1 MKKVLSLVLASLVM
15 ASTLNLTGCGEATT
29 TTTTDTTQSS
39 SSSNALTKVLTSGQ
53 NVVQTSVPLVAGDA
67 MGTWKGLGLEVEKTS
82 YVSGPPQ
89 LEANPSGDWNI
100 GWIGATAAITGIL
113 KYDMNV
119 IGLSGYD
126 YSNVAFAREDS
137 DIVKAGDKGVKG
149 TMGTAAEWKGKE
161 IIVGVG
167 TVNYADLMLTLK
179 ELGLSANDVTIVNM
193 DISTGMQAFLSGSG
207 DIWYGSSTY
216 AIQVSRKSGYKIIH
230 TMQGMDAG
238 MAGNIIANS
247 EYLSKSEDSVVK
259 YLAGSLEVLLWLGDE
274 KNADQAADWF
284 VQAMKQDFGVEMT
297 HEDALA
303 NIKQT
308 GFRDLKFYES
318 LCEEG
323 SDGLTGLQSEF
334 KKFYEYHVIIGS
346 QKEENMQK
354 ILDAV
359 DSTYLKKAIELYKKN
374 HNIS

>member
-1 MKKVLSLVLASLVM
+1 MKKILTFVLLASVVM
-15 ASTLNLTGCGEATT
+15 SLTGCGGTDTA
-29 TTTTDTTQSS
+29 TDTTTPQSGS
-39 SSSNALTKVLTSGQ
+39 GSNALTKVLTSGQ

-67 MGTWKGLGLEVEKTS
+67 MGTWKELGLEVEKTS

-137 DIVKAGDKGVKG
+137 DIVKAGDKGVAG
-149 TMGTAAEWKGKE
+149 TLGTAEEWRGKK

-179 ELGLSANDVTIVNM
+179 ELGLSANDVTIINM

-207 DIWYGSSTY
+207 DIWFGSSTY
-216 AIQVSRKSGYKIIH
+216 AIQVAAKPGYKTIH

-238 MAGNIIANS
+238 MAGNIIANRD
-247 EYLSKSEDSVVK
+247 YLSKNEDAVVK
-259 YLAGSLEVLLWLGDE
+259 YLEGSIEVLLWLNDE
-274 KNADQAADWF
+274 NNANQAADWF
-284 VQAMKQDFGVEMT
+284 VQGMKQDFGVEMT
-297 HEDALA
+297 KIDALD

-308 GFRDLKFYES
+308 GFKDLKFYES

-323 SDGLTGLQSEF
+323 SDGLTGLQREF

-354 ILDAV
+354 VLDAV
-359 DSTYLKKAIELYKKN
+359 DCTYLKKAIELYKKD